1 MQRKTKKKFDIVKI
15 LINLVLLVLMI
26 LSIIKKENVY
36 YAWYWI
42 MVSVMLVYEVYYS
55 YKWIKVDEW
64 NIDKNKSKAIRYSY
78 DGLTTGTIILSG
90 AIYLIVMGFE
100 AFQNSIK
107 TNIYI
112 IVMVYTLFTISILCN
127 YLAVNS
133 ANRDTKKLVE
143 KTFNKKNDRNDR
155 KK

>member
-1 MQRKTKKKFDIVKI
+1 MQRKTKKKFDIIKI
-15 LINLVLLVLMI
+15 IINLILLILMI

-55 YKWIKVDEW
+55 YKWIKVDEC
-64 NIDKNKSKAIRYSY
+64 NIDKHKSKAIRYSY

-107 TNIYI
+107 NNIYI
-112 IVMVYTLFTISILCN
+112 IVVVYVLFTISILCN

-133 ANRDTKKLVE
+133 ANRDTKKLAE
-143 KTFNKKNDRNDR
+143 KTFKYKK
-155 KK
+155 

>member
-1 MQRKTKKKFDIVKI
+1 MQRKTKKKFDIIKI
-15 LINLVLLVLMI
+15 IINLVLLILMI
-26 LSIIKKENVY
+26 LSIIKKENAY
-36 YAWYWI
+36 YAWYWV

-55 YKWIKVDEW
+55 YKWVKVDEW
-64 NIDKNKSKAIRYSY
+64 NIDKHKSKAIRYSY

-112 IVMVYTLFTISILCN
+112 IVMVYALFTISILCN
-127 YLAVNS
+127 YLAINS
-133 ANRDTKKLVE
+133 ANRDTKELAE
-143 KTFNKKNDRNDR
+143 KIFKYKK
-155 KK
+155 

>member
-1 MQRKTKKKFDIVKI
+1 MQRKTKKKFDVIKI
-15 LINLVLLVLMI
+15 SINLVLLILMI
-26 LSIIKKENVY
+26 LSITKKENVY
-36 YAWYWI
+36 YAWYWV

-55 YKWIKVDEW
+55 YKWINVDEW
-64 NIDKNKSKAIRYSY
+64 NIDKHKSKAIRYSY

-112 IVMVYTLFTISILCN
+112 IVMVYALFTISILCN

-133 ANRDTKKLVE
+133 ANRDTKKLAE
-143 KTFNKKNDRNDR
+143 KTFKYKK
-155 KK
+155 

>member
-1 MQRKTKKKFDIVKI
+1 
-15 LINLVLLVLMI
+15 MI
-26 LSIIKKENVY
+26 LSITKKENVY
-36 YAWYWI
+36 YAWYCI

-64 NIDKNKSKAIRYSY
+64 NIDKHKSKAIRYSY

-100 AFQNSIK
+100 AFQKSIK

-112 IVMVYTLFTISILCN
+112 IVIVYVLFTISILCN

-133 ANRDTKKLVE
+133 ANRDTKELAE
-143 KTFNKKNDRNDR
+143 KTFKYKK
-155 KK
+155 

>member
-1 MQRKTKKKFDIVKI
+1 MQRKTKKKFDIIKI
-15 LINLVLLVLMI
+15 IINLVLLILMI
-26 LSIIKKENVY
+26 LSIIKKENAY
-36 YAWYWI
+36 YAWYWV

-55 YKWIKVDEW
+55 YKWVKADEW
-64 NIDKNKSKAIRYSY
+64 NIDKHKSKAIRYSY

-112 IVMVYTLFTISILCN
+112 IVMVYALFTISILCN
-127 YLAVNS
+127 YLAINS
-133 ANRDTKKLVE
+133 ANRDTKRLAE
-143 KTFNKKNDRNDR
+143 KTFKYKK
-155 KK
+155 

>member
-1 MQRKTKKKFDIVKI
+1 MQRKTKKKFDIIKI
-15 LINLVLLVLMI
+15 IINIVLLILMI
-26 LSIIKKENVY
+26 LSITKKENIY

-55 YKWIKVDEW
+55 YKWIKIDEW
-64 NIDKNKSKAIRYSY
+64 NIDKHKSKAIRYSY

-100 AFQNSIK
+100 SFQNSIK

-112 IVMVYTLFTISILCN
+112 IVMVYALFTISIICN

-133 ANRDTKKLVE
+133 ANRDTKKLAE
-143 KTFNKKNDRNDR
+143 KTFKYKK
-155 KK
+155 